1 MKGIKV
7 ELAERLDIL
16 RQNGMLLEAERLEQR
31 ISLDLEMMDAAGFCP
46 GIENY
51 SRYLTGRNPGEP
63 PPTLFEYIPENAL
76 VILDESHV
84 TVPQLGG
91 MFRLRG
97 CPLVT
102 KLAAVIIVMSALA
115 SLGDCSIEVIRVV
128 VILGFAEVF
137 RGG

>member
-1 MKGIKV
+1 M

-63 PPTLFEYIPENAL
+63 PPPCSNI
-76 VILDESHV
+76 S
-84 TVPQLGG
+84 
-91 MFRLRG
+91 LRMLWLSWMKVM
-97 CPLVT
+97 PLY
-102 KLAAVIIVMSALA
+102 
-115 SLGDCSIEVIRVV
+115 RN
-128 VILGFAEVF
+128 
-137 RGG
+137 